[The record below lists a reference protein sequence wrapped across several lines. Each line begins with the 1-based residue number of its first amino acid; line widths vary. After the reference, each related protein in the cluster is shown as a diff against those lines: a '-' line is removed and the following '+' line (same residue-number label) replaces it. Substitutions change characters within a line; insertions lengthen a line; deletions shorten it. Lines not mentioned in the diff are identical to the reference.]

1 MEKSIEE
8 IIRGIVKEEVATA
21 LKSKVTFQ
29 IQYNED
35 QEEKTEDT
43 TNEDVS
49 ENNLNVDNQ
58 VIQ

>member
-1 MEKSIEE
+1 MKQSIEE
-8 IIRGIVKEEVATA
+8 IVRGIVKEEVATA

-58 VIQ
+58 AIQ